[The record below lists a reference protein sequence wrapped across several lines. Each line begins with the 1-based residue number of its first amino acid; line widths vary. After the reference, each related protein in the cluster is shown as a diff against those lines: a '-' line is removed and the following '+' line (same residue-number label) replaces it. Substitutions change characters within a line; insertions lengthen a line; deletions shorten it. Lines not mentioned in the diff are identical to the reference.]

1 MLHLCCS
8 MDWKC
13 VSALDV
19 EMPACSHWSNIF
31 ATDDSRLSAYWT
43 VFSIFADAYPTTS
56 QYRMKWYVKSFW
68 CKVLCLSFVLHYFLF
83 SIFLTH
89 SHSLLVP
96 PPHLTNFVAI
106 RDLIE
111 LLARYDYICFVDFS
125 WRTKQRT
132 RCKYDWNSHHCIC
145 QWKKRDGNSKFDHA
159 HRSSCPKT
167 KILKQR
173 SEMEM
178 RPNIRNTHWKVF
190 TVGIVWHMYVCVV
203 QRYCKL
209 CT

>member
-1 MLHLCCS
+1 MLFDGLKMCFCIRRRNAGLFTLIQHICYG
-8 MDWKC
+8 WFEIKC
-13 VSALDV
+13 ILDGLFHFRRCLPDYFTISY
-19 EMPACSHWSNIF
+19 EMI
-31 ATDDSRLSAYWT
+31 
-43 VFSIFADAYPTTS
+43 
-56 QYRMKWYVKSFW
+56 
-68 CKVLCLSFVLHYFLF
+68 CKIVLVQSFVSIVCSSLF
-83 SIFLTH
+83 P
-89 SHSLLVP
+89 LLYLPYTLALASCP